1 MDSLSTPRNITSLD
15 ESCYEAIESSI
26 SQNIC
31 SYLEMFSMQ
40 CRKNITVK
48 DNKKKVNIANF
59 INIHIQIYIPILYMM
74 RMT

>member
-15 ESCYEAIESSI
+15 ESCYEAIDSSI

-48 DNKKKVNIANF
+48 DNKK
-59 INIHIQIYIPILYMM
+59 
-74 RMT
+74 R